1 MIKKILALI
10 LLTAFTLFAQVDRSI
25 MPKPG
30 KAPEIKI
37 GDYESFELE
46 NGLKVFVIENH
57 KLPRVSFSLVLL
69 RDAIAEKEHAGYIS
83 IAGSL
88 LRTGTTNKTKDEL
101 DEAVDFIGASLSTSS
116 TSIYASSLTKH
127 TEKLLDLMSDVLLNP
142 SFKQEELDKIKKQSI
157 SSLKAAKEQPAAISS
172 NVRKVLLYGKD
183 HPYGELER
191 EKTIESVTV
200 NMCKDYYNTYFRP
213 NIAYLAVVGDI
224 TKEDAEELV
233 TKYFGNWKA
242 KEVPTFDY
250 PSVKKPATNKIA
262 LVNRS
267 NAVQS
272 AISITYPVDLKK
284 FGQDAITASV
294 MNYLIGGGASG
305 DLFQV
310 LREEKGYTYGAYS
323 SLTGDKIVGN
333 YTASCDARNE
343 VTDSAVVA
351 FLEVM
356 DNFKNKKVSEE
367 KLQAAK
373 NFITGSFSRS
383 LESPQTVAR
392 FALNIARYNLPTD
405 YYKTYLQKIS
415 EVTVD
420 DIFESAQKYITPN
433 NAYIIVVGKA
443 DDVTEGL
450 KKISLNNE
458 IEYYDNYGNKLN
470 PEDNKVDASI
480 TVKSVI
486 DKYVAA
492 IGGKENLEKI
502 KDKTMSLKGSVQ
514 GMELKLDIS
523 QKAPNKYLSL
533 LDAGMMKQK
542 TVFDGTNG
550 KMSAMGNEKILE
562 GDDLL
567 QVKLEGTLNLFLN
580 YEANGITPK
589 LTGVEKVEGKDAYA
603 LSLTL
608 PNGKVWMEY
617 YDKESGLLVK
627 ESKTLETPQGNFT
640 QSTVLKDYKE
650 VNGVK
655 FPFKLIQSVGPQVME
670 FEVISVKTNT
680 NISDDVFK
688 VN

>member
-262 LVNRS
+262 LVNRP

-272 AISITYPVDLKK
+272 SISITYPVDLKK

-450 KKISLNNE
+450 KKISSNNE

-486 DKYVAA
+486 DKYVVA

-589 LTGVEKVEGKDAYA
+589 LIGVEKIEGKDAYA